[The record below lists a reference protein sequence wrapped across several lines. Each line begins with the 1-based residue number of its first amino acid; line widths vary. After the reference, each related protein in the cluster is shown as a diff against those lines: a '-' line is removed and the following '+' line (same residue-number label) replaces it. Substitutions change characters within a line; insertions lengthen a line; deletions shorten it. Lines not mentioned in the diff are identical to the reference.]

1 MPCLTC
7 SIDEPVLRYD
17 GFHIKKS
24 NKLQWVYNHSM
35 VTISNRLEIS
45 HGCSRKKAGGWG
57 HTFFKKPGLFSFF
70 YFILGN
76 FSKKQSSTPANSA
89 RLCYIPWKFHGQKS
103 SRPPCKS
110 QIPHYFF
117 LFTPGNSACY
127 FFDTPVDSI
136 SWSSPDQWS
145 PILTQNIVPS
155 LAS

>member
-45 HGCSRKKAGGWG
+45 HGHSRKTAGGWG
-57 HTFFKKPGLFSFF
+57 HTFLKRPGIFHFF
-70 YFILGN
+70 TLSLEIPVKNKAPPRQILQDCVTSLGN
-76 FSKKQSSTPANSA
+76 SMAKNHQASP
-89 RLCYIPWKFHGQKS
+89 
-103 SRPPCKS
+103 PPCKS

-127 FFDTPVDSI
+127 FFDTPGDSI
-136 SWSSPDQWS
+136 
-145 PILTQNIVPS
+145 
-155 LAS
+155 

>member
-45 HGCSRKKAGGWG
+45 HGHSRKTAGSWG
-57 HTFFKKPGLFSFF
+57 HTFLKRPGIFQFF
-70 YFILGN
+70 TLSLEIPVKNKAPPRQILQDCVTSLGN
-76 FSKKQSSTPANSA
+76 SMAKNHQA
-89 RLCYIPWKFHGQKS
+89 
-103 SRPPCKS
+103 PPCKS

-127 FFDTPVDSI
+127 FFDTPGDSI
-136 SWSSPDQWS
+136 YSSPDHWS
-145 PILTQNIVPS
+145 PILT
-155 LAS
+155 